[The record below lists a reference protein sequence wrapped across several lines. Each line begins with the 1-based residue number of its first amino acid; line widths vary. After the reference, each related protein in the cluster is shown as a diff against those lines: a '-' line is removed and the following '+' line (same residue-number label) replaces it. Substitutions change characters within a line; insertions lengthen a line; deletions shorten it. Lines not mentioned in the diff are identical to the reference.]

1 MHSDEEEEI
10 MDIDDP
16 RVPEIL
22 RAHGRRFR
30 PPAKVV
36 MYLGNGEYVLETDD
50 GEALDLVCLE
60 LGDRPWWRG
69 RNWAGRQ

>member
-1 MHSDEEEEI
+1 MHGDEEGEI

-16 RVPEIL
+16 RVPELL

-36 MYLGNGEYVLETDD
+36 MCLGNGEYVLETND
-50 GEALDLVCLE
+50 GEVLDLVSLE
-60 LGDRPWWRG
+60 
-69 RNWAGRQ
+69 

>member
-1 MHSDEEEEI
+1 MVFFNDGSSKGRQSMHSDEEEEI

-16 RVPEIL
+16 RVPELL

-36 MYLGNGEYVLETDD
+36 LHLGNGEYILETAG
-50 GEALDLVCLE
+50 GEVLDLVSL
-60 LGDRPWWRG
+60 
-69 RNWAGRQ
+69 Q